1 MARNVNQ
8 LFIKGHENPWAEVKT
23 DNNSMTVLVH
33 DLDHPDMEPM
43 YIIIPTSG
51 MAQQLAD
58 AGFTRESLARYIADR
73 KAIPWE
79 EFDEETQG
87 KIREIAEQEIMP
99 GLTLENCQPGGKIPV
114 MNSNR
119 LAIFVAGHMSGQTL
133 GLKCMGSYGGRFAR
147 VEGLN
152 PCDPPF
158 HIKKITGATKTK
170 AGR

>member
-58 AGFTRESLARYIADR
+58 AISNS
-73 KAIPWE
+73 AITYQ
-79 EFDEETQG
+79 DEEEV
-87 KIREIAEQEIMP
+87 I
-99 GLTLENCQPGGKIPV
+99 
-114 MNSNR
+114 
-119 LAIFVAGHMSGQTL
+119 
-133 GLKCMGSYGGRFAR
+133 
-147 VEGLN
+147 
-152 PCDPPF
+152 
-158 HIKKITGATKTK
+158 
-170 AGR
+170 